1 MGSHWPIFKIF
12 NQMRSTADCIVLK
25 KIYKKKSKLMLTDSQ
40 RYRLQM
46 KASRHYKIWAI
57 FLNH

>member
-1 MGSHWPIFKIF
+1 
-12 NQMRSTADCIVLK
+12 
-25 KIYKKKSKLMLTDSQ
+25 MLTDSQ